1 MNAFLRTLQ
10 GQAALFGLTTV
21 LAIVLGG
28 VLATQTTYFESYVVQ
43 KYAEPTVSEAA
54 VAAAVVAGTEPLTDA
69 IEDSVYATWM
79 QASGAVDLG
88 ALSDEDVDRVRALV
102 VRTVVS
108 GTPEQRVTAV
118 RLWRQVGSQDLVLDE
133 ARAYAR
139 RLGRDDVLD
148 ALDAL

>member
-1 MNAFLRTLQ
+1 MNAFVRTLQ
-10 GQAALFGLTTV
+10 GQAALFGLTTA

-28 VLATQTTYFESYVVQ
+28 VLATQTAYFESYVVQ

-54 VAAAVVAGTEPLTDA
+54 AATAIAAGTAPLTVDV
-69 IEDSVYATWM
+69 EDSVYATWM
-79 QASGAVDLG
+79 QASELPDLA
-88 ALSDEDVDRVRALV
+88 ALSDDDADRVRALV

-108 GTPEQRVTAV
+108 GTPMQRATAV
-118 RLWRQVGSQDLVLDE
+118 RLWRQARPQDDVLDE

-139 RLGRDDVLD
+139 RLGREDVLS

>member
-118 RLWRQVGSQDLVLDE
+118 RLWRQVGSQDAVLNE

>member
-28 VLATQTTYFESYVVQ
+28 VLATQTLFFEGYVVQ

-54 VAAAVVAGTEPLTDA
+54 VATAVAAGTATLTDD

-79 QASGAVDLG
+79 QTSVPPDLT
-88 ALSDEDVDRVRALV
+88 ALSDDDAERVRALV

-108 GTPEQRVTAV
+108 GTPEQRATAV
-118 RLWRQVGSQDLVLDE
+118 RLWRQARPQDDVLAE

-139 RLGRDDVLD
+139 RLGREDVLS

>member
-1 MNAFLRTLQ
+1 
-10 GQAALFGLTTV
+10 
-21 LAIVLGG
+21 
-28 VLATQTTYFESYVVQ
+28 
-43 KYAEPTVSEAA
+43 
-54 VAAAVVAGTEPLTDA
+54 VAGTEPLTDA

-118 RLWRQVGSQDLVLDE
+118 RLWRQVGSQDAVLDE